1 MTRWLTLVLLALTL
15 GFGLACDGER
25 GGGGTVVPHGGGTD
39 SGLRPSGDPEGESMA
54 ELDLRLDELTSE
66 RASLTSLGDDP
77 SKCEALCELS
87 RAICEI
93 KTKMCSIA
101 EDQATDDGYQDL
113 CRKAKQRCSDASD
126 SCTRCVER
134 SEGRSGGS
142 CEGEPAAAK

>member
-1 MTRWLTLVLLALTL
+1 VTRWLTLVLLALTL
-15 GFGLACDGER
+15 GCDGER
-25 GGGGTVVPHGGGTD
+25 GGGGTVVPQGGGTD

-54 ELDLRLDELTSE
+54 ELDLRLDKLTSE
-66 RASLTSLGDDP
+66 RANLTSLGADDP

-101 EDQATDDGYQDL
+101 EDQATDNDYQDL

-142 CEGEPAAAK
+142 CEGDPALAK